1 MFTGIIEDR
10 GIVADVKTSGGIGSK
25 IVLRTSLDTNEIKI
39 GDSISVNGACITVTG
54 ISGNLLTFDVSFET
68 LKVTNL
74 KDLKRDEC
82 VNIERALKANGRF
95 DGHIV
100 SGHVDGPGK
109 ITKKEKAGNFFKI
122 RVDAQKSL
130 LKYIVKKGSV
140 AVDGISL
147 TVNDVDKS
155 GFEFV
160 IIPHTLKMTNIEHKN
175 VGDTVNLET
184 DILAK
189 YVEKLANNSKE
200 RKNKVDAAYLAEH
213 GFI

>member
-10 GIVADVKTSGGIGSK
+10 GVVVDVKASGGVGSK
-25 IVLRTSLDTNEIKI
+25 IVLKTSLDTDEIKT
-39 GDSISVNGACITVTG
+39 GDSISVNGACITVTRIKG
-54 ISGNLLTFDVSFET
+54 SLLTFDVSFET
-68 LKVTNL
+68 LKLTNL
-74 KDLKRDEC
+74 KDLKNNHR
-82 VNIERALKANGRF
+82 VNIERALKAGGRF

-100 SGHVDGPGK
+100 SGHVDGLGK
-109 ITKKEKAGNFFKI
+109 ITKKEKAGNFYKV
-122 RVDAQKSL
+122 RVDTGKEL
-130 LKYIVKKGSV
+130 LKYIVKKGSI

-147 TVNDVDKS
+147 TVNDVDGS

-160 IIPHTLKMTNIEHKN
+160 VIPHTLKMTNIEHKD

-189 YVEKLANNSKE
+189 YVEKLVTNNKE
-200 RKNKVDAAYLAEH
+200 RKSKVNASFLAEH